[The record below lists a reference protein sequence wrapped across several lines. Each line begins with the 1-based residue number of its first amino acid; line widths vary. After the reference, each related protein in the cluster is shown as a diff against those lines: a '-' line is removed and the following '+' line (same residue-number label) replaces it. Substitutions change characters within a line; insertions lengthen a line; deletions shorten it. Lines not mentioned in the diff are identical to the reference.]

1 MCVCLRNLAGDLVRA
16 EGGEGGGAAGDV
28 CCGFPDPTGCRELL
42 RYAPSPAT
50 SASRASGRSEGEG
63 VIGPTPSA
71 RFGSC
76 VDVWRSLCY
85 ISAPSARW
93 SSLSVVMRCGRGHQ
107 MSASRQL

>member
-63 VIGPTPSA
+63 GIGPTVHRAPVSA
-71 RFGSC
+71 LVS
-76 VDVWRSLCY
+76 
-85 ISAPSARW
+85 
-93 SSLSVVMRCGRGHQ
+93 MCGGVYATFQPRRRAGL
-107 MSASRQL
+107 A